1 MQIESGIFDGV
12 YFPCSVKM
20 NLNRFYNFPPEV
32 RSFVRLQL
40 PGNCK
45 IRFAN
50 LKRKVFKNIHPS
62 FFAVIQNRS
71 GLEAANTHIRN
82 KAEKATELHRRIFS
96 LDFLLTHSGLTG
108 CHL

>member
-1 MQIESGIFDGV
+1 MPLHMQIESGVFDGV
-12 YFPCSVKM
+12 YFQCSVEE

-32 RSFVRLQL
+32 LT
-40 PGNCK
+40 GNCK

-50 LKRKVFKNIHPS
+50 FKRKVFKNIHPS

-82 KAEKATELHRRIFS
+82 KAEKATELHRRILN